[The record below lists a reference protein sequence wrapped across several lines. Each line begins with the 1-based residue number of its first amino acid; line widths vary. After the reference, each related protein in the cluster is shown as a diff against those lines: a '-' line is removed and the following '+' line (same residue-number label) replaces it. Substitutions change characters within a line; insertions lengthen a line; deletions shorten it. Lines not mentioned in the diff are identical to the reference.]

1 VSLLINISIAA
12 FIPVIFWFF
21 AKKMRKAKAAR
32 YALNIIPVTVLIA
45 FIHASSMPVE
55 TGTIKVVRTFGKI
68 HERSYDEGLH
78 FVNPISKRY
87 AMEVRRNLFELQ
99 SSPNVDAKKATA
111 SKATPSTTTI
121 SLSRDRVP
129 LTIDAGFPYKLNDEL
144 AWKVYQKIGPAFS
157 DRILKPAARTAVR
170 DAVANFTWADAVTNR
185 REELAEKIHAL
196 YEGMVIGDLI
206 LADFSPEEAKAT
218 FKLMPVQIRR
228 MLPPKRILTAV
239 SERLAAEE
247 DLQRQKVLTDIAKQ
261 EAERRANE
269 GLGVKKLFSELPSGF
284 TAEQIGH
291 VLGALADKQRAD
303 ALLKAV
309 ENQNI
314 SVIFLGGGNAG
325 QAPLP
330 AISVPGK

>member
-1 VSLLINISIAA
+1 
-12 FIPVIFWFF
+12 
-21 AKKMRKAKAAR
+21 MRKAKAAK
-32 YALNIIPVTVLIA
+32 YALNIIPLTVLIA
-45 FIHASSMPVE
+45 IIYASLMPVE

-68 HERSYDEGLH
+68 HERSYGEGLH

-99 SSPNVDAKKATA
+99 SSPNVDAK
-111 SKATPSTTTI
+111 KATPSTTTI

-157 DRILKPAARTAVR
+157 DRILKPTARTAVR

-185 REELAEKIHAL
+185 REELARKIHAL
-196 YEGMVIGDLI
+196 YEGTVVGGLT
-206 LADFSPEEAKAT
+206 LAGFSPEEAKSAFT
-218 FKLMPVQIRR
+218 LMPVQIRR

-247 DLQRQKVLTDIAKQ
+247 DLQRQKVLTAIAKQ
-261 EAERRANE
+261 EADRRANE
-269 GLGVKKLFSELPSGF
+269 GLGVRKLFSELPSGF

-314 SVIFLGGGNAG
+314 SVIFLGGGSGG
-325 QAPLP
+325 QTPMP
-330 AISVPGK
+330 AISVPAK